1 MALAARLVF
10 CGFVVGWE
18 RPPSGD
24 EIDYHYLA
32 VNLTEGNG
40 YRLENNQ
47 VTARR
52 PPLFP
57 LVLAGLYS
65 VFGANTVL
73 ARLIQVLL
81 GTLIVPLVFFAT
93 RRFFSERAA
102 WIAGALAA
110 VNPFLIFI
118 SAYLLTENLYI
129 ILLLCVLFAV
139 PAEPHLLGSW
149 RRAAVMG
156 VLLGLG
162 CLARPTA
169 FFVVLWI
176 VGWVVLLGAS
186 PLKNRI
192 FRCAV
197 LVGVVVLTL
206 VPWTI
211 RNHIA
216 FDKTM
221 FFTSHGGITFYQGNN
236 AAVLE
241 YPQYHGGVAP
251 LHMLPGNDEL
261 KTLQEIAKD
270 EKARAL
276 GREFLREN
284 PGDIPI
290 LVWRKFARFWRFK
303 SDVGLSGVKSGWWWN
318 KDSFLGKLASSL
330 DVGFVYAVFVIPLFV
345 VGLIFSFKRRRW
357 WVFLTGLIVMHTL
370 VTLIFHGSLRMRIP
384 IEPVIVMFAA
394 FTIDRIFIHIR
405 ARFSGPQQ
413 D

>member
-1 MALAARLVF
+1 MF
-10 CGFVVGWE
+10 CGFVVGWD
-18 RPPSGD
+18 RPPTGD
-24 EIDYHYLA
+24 EVDYHYLA
-32 VNLTEGNG
+32 VNVIEGNG
-40 YRLENNQ
+40 YRLENNEL
-47 VTARR
+47 TARR
-52 PPLFP
+52 PPLFS

-65 VFGANTVL
+65 VFGTNTAL
-73 ARLIQVLL
+73 ARFVQVLL

-93 RRFFSERAA
+93 RRFFSTRAA

-118 SAYLLTENLYI
+118 SAYLLTENLYM
-129 ILLLCVLFAV
+129 ILLLGVLLVA
-139 PAEPHLLGSW
+139 PKEPHLVGSW
-149 RRAAVMG
+149 RRAALMG

-169 FFVVLWI
+169 LFVALWI
-176 VGWVVLLGAS
+176 VGWMILLGAS
-186 PLKNRI
+186 KLGKRVLLGG
-192 FRCAV
+192 V
-197 LVGVVVLTL
+197 LVGVVFLML
-206 VPWTI
+206 VPWAI

-251 LHMLPGNDEL
+251 LYMLPGYDDL
-261 KTLQEIAKD
+261 KTLTEIPKD
-270 EKARAL
+270 EKARVL
-276 GREFLREN
+276 GKKFLREN
-284 PGDIPI
+284 PGDIPL

-318 KDSFLGKLASSL
+318 NQSVLGKIASTL

-345 VGLIFSFKRRRW
+345 VGFALSFTRRRW
-357 WVFLTGLIVMHTL
+357 WVFLAGLIVMHTFVSL
-370 VTLIFHGSLRMRIP
+370 VFHGSLRMRIP

-394 FTIDRIFIHIR
+394 LAIDRIFEFGR
-405 ARFSGPQQ
+405 WRFSGPQQ